1 MVIAFF
7 FTILFLLLIRTYLM
21 SSSCDLAIEIKIFVK
36 LCYLMPGHHSERITF
51 QVEENNNIT
60 VGQSL

>member
-1 MVIAFF
+1 
-7 FTILFLLLIRTYLM
+7 M

-36 LCYLMPGHHSERITF
+36 LCYLIPEHHIEKITF

-60 VGQSL
+60 VGQSF